1 MSAFPGCRGHPRH
14 KAPTPL
20 HRSRRRPRSPGAP
33 APSAPAYSIVPS
45 NAASRRRAR
54 MTVLDGGTACP
65 AAPLLAK
72 GGELSVD
79 VATKV
84 IEFLTAVVGLVAAV
98 SAIPKVRRLQCKK
111 RKGRKRKR

>member
-1 MSAFPGCRGHPRH
+1 M
-14 KAPTPL
+14 
-20 HRSRRRPRSPGAP
+20 
-33 APSAPAYSIVPS
+33 
-45 NAASRRRAR
+45 
-54 MTVLDGGTACP
+54 
-65 AAPLLAK
+65 
-72 GGELSVD
+72 SVD